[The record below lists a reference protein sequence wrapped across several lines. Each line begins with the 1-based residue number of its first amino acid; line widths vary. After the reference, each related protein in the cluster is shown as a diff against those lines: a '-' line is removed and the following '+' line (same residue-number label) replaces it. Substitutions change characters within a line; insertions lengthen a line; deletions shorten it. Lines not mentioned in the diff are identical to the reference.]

1 MNPRELKAGQVFD
14 GFRLIELLPLGG
26 MASFWRVTRDGIDL
40 PMVMKMPLLRPGED
54 PFTIIGY
61 EIEQMILPRL
71 AGPHVPRFIAAGD
84 FDRPYIVMEL
94 IEGLSV
100 KALN

>member
-14 GFRLIELLPLGG
+14 GFHLIELLPLGG
-26 MASFWRVTRDGIDL
+26 MASFWRVARDGIDL
-40 PMVMKMPLLRPGED
+40 PMVMKMPLLRPGEN

-71 AGPHVPRFIAAGD
+71 TGPHVPRFIAAGD

-94 IEGLSV
+94 IEGLTV
-100 KALN
+100 KALI